1 MFVSVG
7 IFPTTISAAASGLA
21 AHASAQGPRCA
32 GSTSPTAA
40 ASTPR
45 RRRTLRATADGQG
58 GTSEP
63 PQRPSGKTPRTKLTS
78 GLSFTSEYLNALES
92 VELPDALPNLSDMM
106 RVDGGRDGCE
116 QCRGTGE
123 IPCPC
128 CEGAGYFTLECLGIT
143 SSGQCGFCRG
153 KKTCPC
159 PSCKPQMYKALASR

>member
-7 IFPTTISAAASGLA
+7 ISPTLISAAASGLA
-21 AHASAQGPRCA
+21 VHASVEGPRCA

-45 RRRTLRATADGQG
+45 RRWTLRATADGQG

-63 PQRPSGKTPRTKLTS
+63 PQRRSGKTPRTKLTN

-92 VELPDALPNLSDMM
+92 VELPDALPDLSDMM

-123 IPCPC
+123 IPVNRFRRTVGVVPGSTSGSSAAATPGHPTRLPTLAAAAV
-128 CEGAGYFTLECLGIT
+128 GAI
-143 SSGQCGFCRG
+143 
-153 KKTCPC
+153 
-159 PSCKPQMYKALASR
+159 ASTAGC